1 MKKTFKYAIGSL
13 CTVFAMTAYA
23 CSDSNT
29 TISSGEVSSEV
40 SGDVLMYLTTSNRA
54 FDLTKKATNFS
65 TKDNMSPTCVTL
77 APTTRYQTIDG
88 FGAAITGSTSYNL
101 LLMPADKRRTFLEET
116 FSPDKYGFSYVRI
129 SIGCSDFSLS
139 DYTCCDTKV

>member
-40 SGDVLMYLTTSNRA
+40 SGECTYVSHNQQSGIRLD
-54 FDLTKKATNFS
+54 KK
-65 TKDNMSPTCVTL
+65 
-77 APTTRYQTIDG
+77 
-88 FGAAITGSTSYNL
+88 SY
-101 LLMPADKRRTFLEET
+101 KFQY
-116 FSPDKYGFSYVRI
+116 KG
-129 SIGCSDFSLS
+129 
-139 DYTCCDTKV
+139 

>member
-40 SGDVLMYLTTSNRA
+40 SGDVR
-54 FDLTKKATNFS
+54 
-65 TKDNMSPTCVTL
+65 L
-77 APTTRYQTIDG
+77 ADWLEI
-88 FGAAITGSTSYNL
+88 
-101 LLMPADKRRTFLEET
+101 FLCCIEEM
-116 FSPDKYGFSYVRI
+116 
-129 SIGCSDFSLS
+129 
-139 DYTCCDTKV
+139 

>member
-40 SGDVLMYLTTSNRA
+40 SGDVLM
-54 FDLTKKATNFS
+54 
-65 TKDNMSPTCVTL
+65 
-77 APTTRYQTIDG
+77 
-88 FGAAITGSTSYNL
+88 
-101 LLMPADKRRTFLEET
+101 
-116 FSPDKYGFSYVRI
+116 
-129 SIGCSDFSLS
+129 
-139 DYTCCDTKV
+139 

>member
-40 SGDVLMYLTTSNRA
+40 SGNTYLCISQPA
-54 FDLTKKATNFS
+54 IGHS
-65 TKDNMSPTCVTL
+65 T
-77 APTTRYQTIDG
+77 
-88 FGAAITGSTSYNL
+88 
-101 LLMPADKRRTFLEET
+101 
-116 FSPDKYGFSYVRI
+116 
-129 SIGCSDFSLS
+129 
-139 DYTCCDTKV
+139 

>member
-40 SGDVLMYLTTSNRA
+40 SGDVR
-54 FDLTKKATNFS
+54 
-65 TKDNMSPTCVTL
+65 L
-77 APTTRYQTIDG
+77 ADWLE
-88 FGAAITGSTSYNL
+88 S
-101 LLMPADKRRTFLEET
+101 FLCCIEEM
-116 FSPDKYGFSYVRI
+116 
-129 SIGCSDFSLS
+129 
-139 DYTCCDTKV
+139 